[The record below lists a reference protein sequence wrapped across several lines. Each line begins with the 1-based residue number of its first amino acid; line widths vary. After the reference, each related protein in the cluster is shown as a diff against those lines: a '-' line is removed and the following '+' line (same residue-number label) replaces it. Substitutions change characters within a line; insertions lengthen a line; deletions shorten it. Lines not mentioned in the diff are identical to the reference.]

1 MFQIAETTEAAL
13 TAVTN
18 RTEKHG
24 DEDVPEPSVG
34 RLLDEGTNTSG
45 PRGTYGCACAHHDG
59 SMCAWIRY
67 GGDGP
72 EDPCE
77 CLCHGWPE
85 DEDDYLG

>member
-1 MFQIAETTEAAL
+1 MTAETTTPPAGVSQVE
-13 TAVTN
+13 
-18 RTEKHG
+18 RG
-24 DEDVPEPSVG
+24 VG
-34 RLLDEGTNTSG
+34 RLEPERDQAG

-77 CLCHGWPE
+77 CLCHGWQE

>member
-1 MFQIAETTEAAL
+1 MVKYQWIAKLAL
-13 TAVTN
+13 LIVRPADDAT
-18 RTEKHG
+18 
-24 DEDVPEPSVG
+24 D
-34 RLLDEGTNTSG
+34 TSG

>member
-1 MFQIAETTEAAL
+1 MNDIQKTEIR
-13 TAVTN
+13 V
-18 RTEKHG
+18 ESQ
-24 DEDVPEPSVG
+24 DEAKD
-34 RLLDEGTNTSG
+34 TSG

-59 SMCAWIRY
+59 SMCAWNRY

>member
-1 MFQIAETTEAAL
+1 MTKQRTAAE
-13 TAVTN
+13 
-18 RTEKHG
+18 
-24 DEDVPEPSVG
+24 VPGGTPVDRPVG
-34 RLLDEGTNTSG
+34 RLVNEATDTSG

-72 EDPCE
+72 EDPCG
-77 CLCHGWPE
+77 CLCHGWQE

>member
-1 MFQIAETTEAAL
+1 MSNDEQTTTSEQRS
-13 TAVTN
+13 AVAT
-18 RTEKHG
+18 RLDRG
-24 DEDVPEPSVG
+24 VG
-34 RLLDEGTNTSG
+34 RLEPERDQAG

-85 DEDDYLG
+85 DEDDHMG

>member
-1 MFQIAETTEAAL
+1 MNDSKKTEIRVESQEEA
-13 TAVTN
+13 
-18 RTEKHG
+18 K
-24 DEDVPEPSVG
+24 D
-34 RLLDEGTNTSG
+34 TSG

>member
-1 MFQIAETTEAAL
+1 VKQLSFIGHDESAGAKKYTTAADEA
-13 TAVTN
+13 TN
-18 RTEKHG
+18 AC
-24 DEDVPEPSVG
+24 
-34 RLLDEGTNTSG
+34 G

>member
-1 MFQIAETTEAAL
+1 MNDDTTKDQPAGVGPVE
-13 TAVTN
+13 
-18 RTEKHG
+18 RG
-24 DEDVPEPSVG
+24 VG
-34 RLLDEGTNTSG
+34 RLEPERDQEG
-45 PRGTYGCACAHHDG
+45 PRGTYGCACVHHDG

-85 DEDDYLG
+85 DENDYLG

>member
-1 MFQIAETTEAAL
+1 MTKPDEA
-13 TAVTN
+13 TVQPAVGT
-18 RTEKHG
+18 
-24 DEDVPEPSVG
+24 PLEPSVG
-34 RLLDEGTNTSG
+34 RMPNEATNACG
-45 PRGTYGCACAHHDG
+45 PSGTYGCACAHHDG

>member
-1 MFQIAETTEAAL
+1 MIDNTATDTPQAAP
-13 TAVTN
+13 AVGA
-18 RTEKHG
+18 RL
-24 DEDVPEPSVG
+24 EPGVG
-34 RLLDEGTNTSG
+34 RLEPERDQAG

-85 DEDDYLG
+85 DEDDYMG

>member
-1 MFQIAETTEAAL
+1 MKHDEA
-13 TAVTN
+13 TAQPAPLGQVE
-18 RTEKHG
+18 RG
-24 DEDVPEPSVG
+24 VGRPVPERDQAG
-34 RLLDEGTNTSG
+34 A
-45 PRGTYGCACAHHDG
+45 RGTYGCACAHHDG

-85 DEDDYLG
+85 DEDDCY

>member
-1 MFQIAETTEAAL
+1 MKTKLPAEVGSNERLGLA
-13 TAVTN
+13 
-18 RTEKHG
+18 
-24 DEDVPEPSVG
+24 PE
-34 RLLDEGTNTSG
+34 RDQEG

-85 DEDDYLG
+85 DEDDYMG

>member
-1 MFQIAETTEAAL
+1 
-13 TAVTN
+13 VTN
-18 RTEKHG
+18 ETAQPTNVG
-24 DEDVPEPSVG
+24 SNDQLGGSVPK
-34 RLLDEGTNTSG
+34 RDTSG

>member
-1 MFQIAETTEAAL
+1 MEHDTKAPDSP
-13 TAVTN
+13 AVAGLVE
-18 RTEKHG
+18 RT
-24 DEDVPEPSVG
+24 VG
-34 RLLDEGTNTSG
+34 RLEPGRDQEG

-77 CLCHGWPE
+77 CLCHGWQE
-85 DEDDYLG
+85 DEDDDLG